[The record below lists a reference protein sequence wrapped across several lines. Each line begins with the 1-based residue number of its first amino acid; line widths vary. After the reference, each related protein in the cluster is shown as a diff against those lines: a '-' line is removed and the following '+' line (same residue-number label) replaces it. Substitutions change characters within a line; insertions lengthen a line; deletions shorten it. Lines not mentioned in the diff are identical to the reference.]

1 MSLVPLN
8 VPQDRRSKYE
18 QLFAISQ
25 LKINVQQFLR
35 PAQLDEID
43 AIAALLSTAT
53 DALSALSFIVD
64 FFIMMHAEQ
73 TNQSQFTSIPTSAA
87 SLVFGLAELFNSI
100 QRIAPMVNEVGTAKC
115 VC

>member
-43 AIAALLSTAT
+43 AIAALYVSPVVTRRC
-53 DALSALSFIVD
+53 SV
-64 FFIMMHAEQ
+64 
-73 TNQSQFTSIPTSAA
+73 IP
-87 SLVFGLAELFNSI
+87 SLILQGFLLLLMPYRHYHLLLTFS
-100 QRIAPMVNEVGTAKC
+100 
-115 VC
+115 